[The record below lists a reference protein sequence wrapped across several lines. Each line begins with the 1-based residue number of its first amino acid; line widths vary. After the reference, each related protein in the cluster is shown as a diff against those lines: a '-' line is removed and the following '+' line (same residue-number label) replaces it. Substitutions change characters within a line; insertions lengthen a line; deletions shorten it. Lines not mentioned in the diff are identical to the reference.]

1 MMQGLR
7 KQRTISTAVAVEGFG
22 FWSGQDVRLEF
33 RPAEPNS
40 GILFVRRDLDRPARI
55 PAKAQYR
62 IEIPRRTVL
71 VHDGGRV
78 EMVEHVMAALA
89 GMGIDNCEVWTNA
102 AEMPGLDGSSQPF
115 VQALDTAGICEQN
128 AFRGKLIVQSVTRL
142 GTAESWVEARPNG
155 GSGFSATYR
164 LDYGKHSPIGMQAL
178 ELRITPES
186 FRREL
191 APARTFMLQEE
202 GNWLLARGLGKR
214 VTPKNVL
221 VFAKTGIIDN
231 QLRYAD
237 ECVRHKLLDLVG
249 DLALSGVDLAG
260 HFVAYRSGH
269 RLNADLVQ
277 ALLSQEDIVDAY
289 RQSA

>member
-1 MMQGLR
+1 MMLALR
-7 KQRTISTAVAVEGFG
+7 KQRTIAAAVAVEGFG

-40 GILFVRRDLDRPARI
+40 GIVFVRRDLSRPARI

-62 IEIPRRTVL
+62 VEIPRRTVL

-89 GMGIDNCEVWTNA
+89 GLGIDNCEVWTNA
-102 AEMPGLDGSSQPF
+102 AEMPGLDGSSLPF
-115 VQALDTAGICEQN
+115 VQALDTAGIVEQP
-128 AFRGKLIVQSVTRL
+128 ATRGKLVVHSVTRL
-142 GTAESWVEARPNG
+142 GTDESWVEARPNG
-155 GSGFSATYR
+155 GLGFSAKYR
-164 LDYGKHSPIGMQAL
+164 LDYGANSPIGNQSLDMW
-178 ELRITPES
+178 ITPAA

-202 GNWLLARGLGKR
+202 ANWLLARGLGKR

-221 VFAKTGIIDN
+221 VFTKSGIIDN
-231 QLRYAD
+231 ELRFAD
-237 ECVRHKLLDLVG
+237 ECVRHKLLDMVG
-249 DLALSGVDLAG
+249 DLALAGVDLAG

-277 ALLSQEDIVDAY
+277 ALTNQEEIVDTY